1 MFHKRSYIKCY
12 IFDPGKLQ
20 WPLLPANKRNITWIG
35 DEGGDGWGWV
45 GYPACFGQGDGVW
58 MTRCYGNHR
67 CSHVSLHLDLD
78 RTTFHFVGPIHMS
91 WTLHTK
97 ISQYINRAIWAIW
110 AECLIAC
117 GWYIIYPVLISYI
130 QCIWYWHIIIIRS
143 RYLRYIIPKN
153 YNHIYIHIY
162 IYIILYI

>member
-1 MFHKRSYIKCY
+1 MDRWW
-12 IFDPGKLQ
+12 G
-20 WPLLPANKRNITWIG
+20 WW
-35 DEGGDGWGWV
+35 GWGWV

-78 RTTFHFVGPIHMS
+78 RTTCQAASSSQLQLHFVGPIHMS

-117 GWYIIYPVLISYI
+117 GWYIIYPVLKSYI
-130 QCIWYWHIIIIRS
+130 QCIWYWLIIVIVIVIIIIIIVVIIIIIRS
-143 RYLRYIIPKN
+143 RYLRYII
-153 YNHIYIHIY
+153 
-162 IYIILYI
+162 